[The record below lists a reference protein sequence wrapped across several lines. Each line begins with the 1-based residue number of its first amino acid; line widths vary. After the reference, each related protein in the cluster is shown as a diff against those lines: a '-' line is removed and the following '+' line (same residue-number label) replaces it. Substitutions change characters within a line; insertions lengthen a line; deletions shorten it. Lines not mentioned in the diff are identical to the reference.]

1 MVPPNVM
8 SVKAKIVKSLFC
20 LIIPAN
26 HVMVVIIY
34 VNNNA
39 QPLLIT
45 VNCAKIMEPPAL
57 SARGKK
63 VGPAM
68 ILFSIIG

>member
-8 SVKAKIVKSLFC
+8 RVKAKMVKSLFC

-34 VNNNA
+34 VSNNA
-39 QPLLIT
+39 QTVLIT
-45 VNCAKIMEPPAL
+45 VNCAKMLQVDPLAL
-57 SARGKK
+57 SA
-63 VGPAM
+63 
-68 ILFSIIG
+68 